1 MSEINSFYRRPW
13 RSLGS
18 SLNEPVWWKALTEC
32 LANVNR
38 EITDDRG
45 TANSERPCQKKK
57 TPTRGRYCRSSCA
70 LSYVPF
76 LVGLSLWQLI
86 WILNNWSEID
96 VLYGCNSSHSL
107 RWCLFCAL
115 MCSLRYVYAQN
126 SKQIILSHHLLR
138 KYPLEGIQGGGCAN
152 TDNHKWQYVLL
163 RTENALLLKYRKH
176 NHAYRNFPEFVYSR
190 LYPYTDRQR
199 RLKHIC
205 GYNNGYLKAQLNS
218 CQLTKTDIQRRL
230 RQTCAHL
237 CYLTAAL
244 LFIKT
249 VCCSPL
255 DSFAGVYFI
264 LFCFIYFFFKRR
276 HRVTNWWFISDR
288 KWVRSTKI
296 ILSHCPCITAVR
308 L

>member
-38 EITDDRG
+38 QITDDRG

-57 TPTRGRYCRSSCA
+57 KKKTYCRSSCA

-152 TDNHKWQYVLL
+152 DWIIQTIINGNVFCYAQKMPSCLNTENITT
-163 RTENALLLKYRKH
+163 RTEISQSLYI
-176 NHAYRNFPEFVYSR
+176 HACTPT
-190 LYPYTDRQR
+190 PTD
-199 RLKHIC
+199 K
-205 GYNNGYLKAQLNS
+205 GG
-218 CQLTKTDIQRRL
+218 
-230 RQTCAHL
+230 
-237 CYLTAAL
+237 
-244 LFIKT
+244 
-249 VCCSPL
+249 
-255 DSFAGVYFI
+255 
-264 LFCFIYFFFKRR
+264 
-276 HRVTNWWFISDR
+276 
-288 KWVRSTKI
+288 
-296 ILSHCPCITAVR
+296 
-308 L
+308 

>member
-1 MSEINSFYRRPW
+1 MTVELLIPND
-13 RSLGS
+13 
-18 SLNEPVWWKALTEC
+18 
-32 LANVNR
+32 LA
-38 EITDDRG
+38 
-45 TANSERPCQKKK
+45 KKK
-57 TPTRGRYCRSSCA
+57 KNSRGRYCRSSCA

-115 MCSLRYVYAQN
+115 MCSLQYVYAQN

-138 KYPLEGIQGGGCAN
+138 KYPLGGIQGGGCAN

-163 RTENALLLKYRKH
+163 RTENALLIKYWKH

-199 RLKHIC
+199 RLTHIC

-218 CQLTKTDIQRRL
+218 SQLTKTGIQ
-230 RQTCAHL
+230 
-237 CYLTAAL
+237 TASSNMCTLVLFDSSVIIHQDCL
-244 LFIKT
+244 LF
-249 VCCSPL
+249 
-255 DSFAGVYFI
+255 SFR
-264 LFCFIYFFFKRR
+264 LFCRCLFYFVLFYFFKRR

-288 KWVRSTKI
+288 KRVRSTKI